1 MVLLLAEDHLNVR
14 GEPEG
19 SFFFGPKPIADG
31 RRAVLSE
38 TPGLERPCRADL
50 GRNTG
55 QERKTVNPIIEKQDL
70 SENVVRMVLAAPDI
84 ARKRRAGQFVILKM
98 DEKGERIP
106 LTIVDSDEKA
116 GTLTIIFQVVGKST
130 AALAAMKVGEA
141 LTDLQG
147 PLGNPTE
154 IENFGHVVCIGGGVG
169 VGVVYPLAAALK
181 KAGNNVTSIIGAR
194 NKPLLILEEE
204 MKKVSD
210 RLIVATDDGSYG
222 FHGFVSAVLQN
233 LIDAKEKIDRV
244 FAIGP
249 VPMMRVLCNVTK
261 PHGIPTV
268 VSLNSIM
275 VDATGMCGACRVSV
289 GGKTKFT
296 CVDGPEFDGHQVDF
310 ELLANR
316 LRMYQTEEKKSME
329 AYRCQCHGK

>member
-1 MVLLLAEDHLNVR
+1 LN
-14 GEPEG
+14 
-19 SFFFGPKPIADG
+19 K
-31 RRAVLSE
+31 
-38 TPGLERPCRADL
+38 
-50 GRNTG
+50 
-55 QERKTVNPIIEKQDL
+55 IIEKQDL
-70 SENVVRMVLAAPDI
+70 SENVVRMVFKAPAI
-84 ARKRRAGQFVILKM
+84 AKKRRAGQFIILKM

-130 AALAAMKVGEA
+130 AALAALKAGDGLSDV
-141 LTDLQG
+141 QG

-181 KAGNNVTSIIGAR
+181 QAGNRVTSIIGAR
-194 NKPLLILEEE
+194 TKSLLILEEE
-204 MKKVSD
+204 MKNVSD

-222 FHGFVSAVLQN
+222 FHGFVSVVLQN

-244 FAIGP
+244 YAIGP

-261 PHGIPTV
+261 PHGITTI

-289 GGKTKFT
+289 DGKTKFT

-316 LRMYQTEEKKSME
+316 LRMYQTEEKQSME